1 MLTNTGKSMQDVQH
15 SQYDG
20 SSLLFVVF
28 FIYFFGF
35 PCFSTGKGSI
45 DKANAEV
52 RNIILRIWPKTPL
65 ELLDRVVQPPG
76 TRKYLSL

>member
-1 MLTNTGKSMQDVQH
+1 MVLRSYLLYFSLMLF
-15 SQYDG
+15 
-20 SSLLFVVF
+20 L
-28 FIYFFGF
+28 F
-35 PCFSTGKGSI
+35 PCFCAGKGSI

>member
-1 MLTNTGKSMQDVQH
+1 MLF
-15 SQYDG
+15 
-20 SSLLFVVF
+20 L
-28 FIYFFGF
+28 F
-35 PCFSTGKGSI
+35 PCFCAGKGSI